1 MKTYVESIRVAL
13 NDNFSEAEWFNS
25 LSHALEKYER
35 FKKNLFGDAGNE
47 TIFESGEREI
57 TDGEDTLSVVFIYN
71 KCHDDEFEM
80 LHPASIAIL

>member
-1 MKTYVESIRVAL
+1 MKTYVESIRVDL

-25 LSHALEKYER
+25 LSHALEEYER
-35 FKKNLFGDAGNE
+35 YKKNLFGETGHE

-71 KCHDDEFEM
+71 KCQDDEFEM
-80 LHPASIAIL
+80 LHKASIATL